1 MYKNCLLTISYSP
14 RATKSSFLTSP
25 FKTTRDFS
33 KLPLSFINKKA
44 YMAKRY
50 LLTIFLFI
58 LSFYSFAQSVKINSG
73 VKGIIKTKNGQPL
86 PFAAIAVKGTDV
98 GTISN
103 EEGKY
108 QLDLKPGYYEVV
120 FQYLG
125 FKTGMKAI
133 TIENKMETFDVT
145 MEEQALNLG
154 EVRIG
159 SKDEDPAY
167 TIMRRAI
174 AKSRYHFLQV
184 ESYTAKAYSKSSFI
198 ITDLPMEFL
207 YKKELKEIEKESN
220 FKKGVPI
227 LNESV
232 SEVTFRQPN
241 SYRQRVIAARNSQDK
256 NFANANAYFLTS
268 FYQPEVVKAVSPLSP
283 RAFTY
288 YKFEYLGAFR
298 ENGIE
303 VNKIKVIPRSY
314 GEGVYKGIIHI
325 IEGEWSIYSLDLQ
338 TVNTGFT
345 IDIKQVYSPVQNVW
359 MPINQQFHIQGGIY
373 GLKGKGDLVISQTF
387 SKLTVNPAFQ
397 PDIVVVDGKK
407 EKDDAK
413 RVKIS
418 NREIKSQKLEE
429 VVSKQKEFSAKNL
442 KKLMKE
448 YEKQDLKAKEEKG
461 EDVDLNFSRND
472 STQVDSMASKRS
484 TAFWDSIRTVPLTT
498 AEVKSYTRL
507 DSIVVINEGTQEQR
521 DSLKVSRSDRT
532 KRKNNGGGGT
542 GFIGD
547 LFTGHTF
554 RLGKKSP
561 WRLEYVSPVWGLQLN
576 TVEGLVLNGGG
587 FKLKYKRGA
596 NPKKDIDEIQISSS
610 GVKRNTIRQKSELSI
625 NGLTRYSFARN
636 KLMPI
641 GGIDYAWK
649 RSIINVSGGQ
659 TISQFNPEN
668 PMNPILNSLTTLF
681 LERNF
686 IKIYEKN
693 FARID
698 FKTNRENEHF
708 EIKASVEYANR
719 RALQNVENTNPYRW
733 IDWKKREFTSNIPFN
748 AELTDESGTASFEM
762 PTHQALTVGLSASYK
777 PWQKYRIRKGTTTFY
792 DDDSPKLSAT
802 YRKGINSIGSDV
814 NYDFLQ
820 LGIEHGFETGV
831 RSKLSYKV
839 AAGAFLN
846 DKAVQFPDY
855 QHFAGN
861 QFFFQYGD
869 PVGTF
874 RMLDYYR
881 YSTSKRFVEA
891 HVLAELRKFLLTQ
904 ITWFRILGIKENF
917 FAHYLATPSSN
928 NYGELG
934 YALDVGIRFP
944 FRVEVANSFE
954 GFQYKH
960 TVFRIGT
967 TMNFPLGKK

>member
-1 MYKNCLLTISYSP
+1 MK
-14 RATKSSFLTSP
+14 
-25 FKTTRDFS
+25 
-33 KLPLSFINKKA
+33 
-44 YMAKRY
+44 KRY
-50 LLTIFLFI
+50 LFTVLLFI
-58 LSFYSFAQSVKINSG
+58 LFINGFAQSNSG
-73 VKGIIKTKNGQPL
+73 VKGTIKTKSGQPL
-86 PFAAIAVKGTDV
+86 PFAAIAVKGTEI

-125 FKTGMKAI
+125 FKTGMKGF
-133 TIENKMETFDVT
+133 TIENKMETFDLT

-184 ESYTAKAYSKSSFI
+184 DSYTAKAYSKSSFV
-198 ITDLPMEFL
+198 ITDLPLEFL
-207 YKKELKEIEKESN
+207 YKKELKEVEKESN

-232 SEVTFRQPN
+232 SEVTFKQPN
-241 SYRQRVIAARNSQDK
+241 TYKQKVIAARNSQDK

-283 RAFTY
+283 RAFGY

-338 TVNTGFT
+338 TVNTGFN

-359 MPINQQFHIQGGIY
+359 MPINQQFHVQGGIY
-373 GLKGKGDLVISQTF
+373 GIKGKGDLVISQTF
-387 SKLTVNPAFQ
+387 SKLSVNPAFQ
-397 PDIVVVDGKK
+397 PDIVVLDPKK
-407 EKDDAK
+407 EKTEANK
-413 RVKIS
+413 VKLT
-418 NREIKSQKLEE
+418 NREIKSQKLED

-442 KKLMKE
+442 RKLMKE

-461 EDVDLNFSRND
+461 EDIDLNFTRND
-472 STQVDSMASKRS
+472 STTVDSMASKRS
-484 TAFWDSIRTVPLTT
+484 MAFWDSIRTVPLTT
-498 AEVKSYTRL
+498 AELKSYTRL
-507 DSIVVINEGTQEQR
+507 DSIIIINEGTKEQR
-521 DSLKVSRSDRT
+521 DSLKVSKSDTT
-532 KRKNNGGGGT
+532 KKKSGGGGSD
-542 GFIGD
+542 FVGD

-554 RLGKKSP
+554 RFGKKSP
-561 WRLEYVSPVWGLQLN
+561 WRLEYVSPFYGLSVN
-576 TVEGLVLNGGG
+576 TVEGIVLNGGG
-587 FKLKYKRGA
+587 FKLKYKKGA
-596 NPKKDIDEIQISSS
+596 PPKPNRDEIQISSG
-610 GVKRNTIRQKSELSI
+610 GVKHYSYKDRGELSI
-625 NGLTRYSFARN
+625 NGLTRYSFARQ
-636 KLMPI
+636 KLMAT
-641 GGIDYAWK
+641 GGIDYGWR
-649 RSIINVSGGQ
+649 RSIINVSGGR
-659 TISQFNPEN
+659 TVSQFNSES
-668 PMNPILNSLTTLF
+668 PMHPILNSLTTLF
-681 LERNF
+681 LEQNF
-686 IKIYEKN
+686 IKIYQKD

-698 FKTNRENEHF
+698 FKTNRENDHF
-708 EIKASVEYANR
+708 EIKANIEYADRSPLRNLR
-719 RALQNVENTNPYRW
+719 NMNPYSL
-733 IDWKKREFTSNIPFN
+733 IDWKKREFTSNTPLN
-748 AELTDESGTASFEM
+748 AELFADETETVSYEM
-762 PTHQALTVGLSASYK
+762 RNNQALTVGVSAFYK
-777 PWQKYRIRKGTTTFY
+777 PWQKYKTKAGKTSFY
-792 DDDSPKLSAT
+792 DDDSPKLSVT
-802 YRKGINSIGSDV
+802 YRKGISAFKSNVDF
-814 NYDFLQ
+814 DFLQ
-820 LGIEHGFETGV
+820 VGIAHGFETGV

-839 AAGAFLN
+839 AAGSFLN
-846 DKAVQFPDY
+846 DKEVQFPDF

-891 HVLAELRKFLLTQ
+891 HALAELRQFLLTQ
-904 ITWFRILGIKENF
+904 ITWFRIMGIKENF
-917 FAHYLATPSSN
+917 FVNYLATPSSN

-934 YALDVGIRFP
+934 YALDIGIRFP
-944 FRVEVANSFE
+944 FRLEVANSFE
-954 GFQYKH
+954 GFKYKH

-967 TMNFPLGKK
+967 TMNINLGK